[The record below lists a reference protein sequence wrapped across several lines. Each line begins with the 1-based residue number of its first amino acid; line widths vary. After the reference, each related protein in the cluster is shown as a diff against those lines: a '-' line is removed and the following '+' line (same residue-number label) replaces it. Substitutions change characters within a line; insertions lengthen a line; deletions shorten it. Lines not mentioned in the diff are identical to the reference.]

1 MNFSRSGTGVFNP
14 VANRFLAAAL
24 STFAALILSVFGSSQ
39 WASADGG
46 STGGDTAP
54 PPSLTPGAPRHVTA
68 LPGDESA
75 AVTWFRPAIG
85 ETEIAEI
92 GDYLITA
99 SPSGISVV
107 TPANDMLVIVE
118 GLENGVEYTFTV
130 VANKADGTGEIS
142 EPSNPVTPEAG
153 LVLNDQ
159 HLTRLRAQLAKR
171 AHEAR
176 ERLRDAAERA
186 REQLQRTKERVGE
199 KLQEQTEHA
208 NEHLAKATE
217 KAHEQNARQTEQANN
232 WLDRFRLQLAKR
244 LERAEGT
251 DRYEELEAR
260 AAEATIKAELK
271 VEDRLAKSDEKT
283 DARIAKSNE
292 SVEKRIHKA
301 EERAEKAV
309 ERTKHRLRE
318 KMSNLRDRLHSML
331 ERLRQLWLERGAQ
344 QGASQGGQES
354 QEG

>member
-1 MNFSRSGTGVFNP
+1 MNFSRSRTGVINP

-24 STFAALILSVFGSSQ
+24 ATFAALVLSIFGSSQ

-46 STGGDTAP
+46 TTAPDPEP
-54 PPSLTPGAPRHVTA
+54 PPSSTPGAPRHVTA
-68 LPGDESA
+68 IPGDESA
-75 AVTWFRPAIG
+75 AVTWFRPAAG

-92 GDYLITA
+92 DGYVITA

-107 TPANDMLVIVE
+107 TPANDMLVIVD

-130 VANKADGTGEIS
+130 VGTNADGAGEIS
-142 EPSNPVTPEAG
+142 EPSNAVTPEAG
-153 LVLNDQ
+153 LILNEQ
-159 HLTRLRAQLAKR
+159 LLKRLRAHLAKR

-186 REQLQRTKERVGE
+186 REQLQRTKERVEE

-208 NEHLAKATE
+208 NEHLAKTTE
-217 KAHEQNARQTEQANN
+217 KANEQHARQTEQANN

-260 AAEATIKAELK
+260 AAEATIKAESK
-271 VEDRLAKSDEKT
+271 VEDRVAKSDQKT
-283 DARIAKSNE
+283 DARIAKANE
-292 SVEKRIHKA
+292 SVEKRVQKA

-309 ERTKHRLRE
+309 ERTKHRLTE
-318 KMSNLRDRLHSML
+318 KMSNFRDRLQKMF
-331 ERLRQLWLERGAQ
+331 ERLRQIWLERGAQ
-344 QGASQGGQES
+344 QGEVPEGQE
-354 QEG
+354 G

>member
-1 MNFSRSGTGVFNP
+1 MNFSRSRTGAINP
-14 VANRFLAAAL
+14 VANRFLATAL
-24 STFAALILSVFGSSQ
+24 ATFAALMLSVFGSSQ

-54 PPSLTPGAPRHVTA
+54 APSLTPGAPRHVTA

-75 AVTWFRPAIG
+75 AVTWFRPAVG

-92 GDYLITA
+92 DGYVITA
-99 SPSGISVV
+99 SPSGISTV

-130 VANKADGTGEIS
+130 VATNADGTVEIS
-142 EPSNPVTPEAG
+142 EPSNAVTPEEG
-153 LVLNDQ
+153 LLLNEQ
-159 HLTRLRAQLAKR
+159 RLKRLRAQLAKR

-199 KLQEQTEHA
+199 RLQKQTEQA
-208 NEHLAKATE
+208 SEHLAKTTE
-217 KAHEQNARQTEQANN
+217 KAHEENVRQTEQTNN
-232 WLDRFRLQLAKR
+232 WLDRFRLQLADR

-251 DRYEELEAR
+251 DRYEKLEAR
-260 AAEATIKAELK
+260 VAEATAKAELK
-271 VEDRLAKSDEKT
+271 VEDRIAKSNEKT
-283 DARIAKSNE
+283 DARIAKATE
-292 SVEKRIHKA
+292 SVEKRVQKA

-309 ERTKHRLRE
+309 EKTKHRLTE
-318 KMSNLRDRLHSML
+318 KLPNFRDRLQSLL
-331 ERLRQLWLERGAQ
+331 ERLRQVWLERGTQ
-344 QGASQGGQES
+344 QGAGQE
-354 QEG
+354 G